1 MNYKQ
6 IIEREIGIWCSA
18 YPSQRKLLRKFGT
31 KIKVDLSLE
40 CKELNE
46 TLSHNTKKRREV
58 KNNGSNNRG

>member
-6 IIEREIGIWCSA
+6 IIEREINLWCSA

-40 CKELNE
+40 CKELE
-46 TLSHNTKKRREV
+46 SRKPKEALKRLR
-58 KNNGSNNRG
+58 SRLI